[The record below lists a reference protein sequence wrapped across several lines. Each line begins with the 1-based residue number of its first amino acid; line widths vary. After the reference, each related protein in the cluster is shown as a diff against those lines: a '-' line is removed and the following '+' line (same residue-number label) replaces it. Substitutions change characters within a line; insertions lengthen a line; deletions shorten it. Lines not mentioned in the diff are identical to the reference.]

1 VDGPVS
7 LEEVGL
13 EEDLEPVSGQAF
25 DRVVD
30 GEDVDP
36 LAVLDVRTFGNRDDV
51 AESDSEVVSDDSVH
65 PNFFVGHGVV
75 AQNDAHGLLALLS
88 LELETKTINYYLWY
102 EKDIL
107 CESYLIICFLFQVF
121 LSIS

>member
-1 VDGPVS
+1 
-7 LEEVGL
+7 
-13 EEDLEPVSGQAF
+13 
-25 DRVVD
+25 
-30 GEDVDP
+30 VDP

-51 AESDSEVVSDDSVH
+51 AESDSDDSVH

-107 CESYLIICFLFQVF
+107 CVS
-121 LSIS
+121 

>member
-1 VDGPVS
+1 MDGPVS

-51 AESDSEVVSDDSVH
+51 TESDSEVVSDDSVH
-65 PNFFVGHGVV
+65 PNFFVRHGVV

-88 LELETKTINYYLWY
+88 LELETKTINYYLWC

-107 CESYLIICFLFQVF
+107 CGS
-121 LSIS
+121 